1 MQRVHRKLSREEVE
15 SLRKELTQL
24 VPAAH
29 SNIPRLLRTMR
40 LITRK
45 SQGEYAKLCGVSPR
59 VVTNLEA
66 GKGKSTVETLEKLLR
81 PFGYKVGIVAPAMDD
96 ERVLAETRR
105 SASVLNATKMSGR

>member
-15 SLRKELTQL
+15 SLRKELAQL

-29 SNIPRLLRTMR
+29 TNIPRLLRTMR

-66 GKGKSTVETLEKLLR
+66 GKGKPTVETLEKLLR
-81 PFGYKVGIVAPAMDD
+81 PFGYKVGVVAPLLED
-96 ERVLAETRR
+96 ERITTETRKN
-105 SASVLNATKMSGR
+105 ASILMQRK

>member
-1 MQRVHRKLSREEVE
+1 VQRVHRKLSREEVE
-15 SLRKELTQL
+15 SLRKELAQL

-59 VVTNLEA
+59 V
-66 GKGKSTVETLEKLLR
+66 
-81 PFGYKVGIVAPAMDD
+81 
-96 ERVLAETRR
+96 ERVLAETHK
-105 SASVLNATKMSGR
+105 SASALVRRR